1 MDLRSF
7 LLRRV
12 FHSIFVVVGISIV
25 IFCIARLVPGDPARM
40 ALGEEAPDEVV
51 ERLRQEMHLDK
62 PIYEQYY
69 YWLTGV
75 LRGDFGRS
83 LVTHQPVLQ
92 DIKETLPATMEI
104 ALVAGVIMVV
114 LSIILGSIAAWY
126 RDTVIDGIIRVMAYF
141 GVAIPGFVVAT
152 VFILVFGYYWHV
164 LPVLGRLSSNI
175 SVPPRVTG
183 LLLVDSLIAG
193 NMVAFK
199 DALLHLLLPASSVA
213 MASTFQA
220 ARITRSSMVDNM
232 QRDFVAAERGYGIP
246 ERRIALR
253 YLLKPSLIPTV
264 SVLGLSLANII
275 ETSFLVEL
283 IFNWPGISRY
293 GMQAIL
299 SKDLNAISG
308 VVVIAG
314 LGFAVANVIVDLVVA
329 NLDPRIRLGG
339 VKGA

>member
-1 MDLRSF
+1 MDLKSF

-12 FHSIFVVVGISIV
+12 FHTIFVVLGISVV
-25 IFCIARLVPGDPARM
+25 IFVIARVVPGDPARM
-40 ALGEEAPDEVV
+40 ALGMEAPDEVV
-51 ERLRQEMHLDK
+51 EALRQQMHLDK
-62 PIYEQYY
+62 PMYEQYY
-69 YWLTGV
+69 FWLRGV
-75 LRGDFGRS
+75 FRGDFGKS

-92 DIKETLPATMEI
+92 DIKETLPATMEV
-104 ALVAGVIMVV
+104 AMVAGAMMIVFSV
-114 LSIILGSIAAWY
+114 ILGSLAAWY
-126 RDTVIDGIIRVMAYF
+126 RDTYVDGIIRVLSYF

-164 LPVLGRLSSNI
+164 LPVLGRLSSN
-175 SVPPRVTG
+175 VAAPAKVTG
-183 LLLVDSLIAG
+183 LMLVDSLIAG
-193 NMVAFK
+193 NTKAFA
-199 DALLHLLLPASSVA
+199 DAFLHLLLPATAVA

-232 QRDFVAAERGYGIP
+232 QKDFVAAERGYGIP
-246 ERRIALR
+246 ERRIALL

-293 GMQAIL
+293 GMQAML

-314 LGFAVANVIVDLVVA
+314 LGFALANLVVDLIVA
-329 NLDPRIRLGG
+329 ELDPRIRLGG
-339 VKGA
+339 VKGT